1 MNDDMFEEIQG
12 FIQSAFDPGHPV
24 HENSGFAGYVQDV
37 VQGNPGILYA
47 LNQDRVAFGAL
58 YRRFEAGR
66 ESTREALMEDA
77 APSRSVTVRNSM
89 ASVGLSTEDAST
101 MERGHPRGGDYED
114 LAKERRELYFK
125 QEDGSYRLLEGQRR
139 KDNGQ
144 LWFEEGSEADRWPA
158 IRHALISQSFQQ
170 DPIRAY
176 DNSGNYTNPVQSF
189 VPLSFRGTNTEFIAP
204 TPNGPRPSQARM
216 PKGSSG
222 GTGGRYASAPQLTFE
237 FKQGDALT
245 SQIGEHI
252 REQIAYNYTHSTIHQ
267 DTGTLLKAIEESD
280 IKVTVGEDGKELLVV
295 ITLADIPRP
304 PQPGRD
310 GSQGKPAE
318 EVTTGQYGSWVF
330 RGRRGIF
337 VTDGFMRF
345 NAGEHGYNSQEKF
358 GNWHTTRSVMASDP
372 HPEVFTLSQENM
384 NQLYKDIQYM
394 VKNSLSVQNA
404 RKGGE

>member
-24 HENSGFAGYVQDV
+24 HENSGFAGYVQNV
-37 VQGNPGILYA
+37 IQGNPGALYA
-47 LNQDRVAFGAL
+47 LNQDRIAFNAL

-66 ESTREALMEDA
+66 ESTREALLEDA
-77 APSRSVTVRNSM
+77 APSRGVTARNSM
-89 ASVGLSTEDAST
+89 ASVGLSTEDT
-101 MERGHPRGGDYED
+101 GDMGRDHPRGGDYED
-114 LAKERRELYFK
+114 LARERRELYFK

-158 IRHALISQSFQQ
+158 IRHALITQSLQN

-189 VPLSFRGTNTEFIAP
+189 VPLSFRGTNSEFIAP
-204 TPNGPRPSQARM
+204 TPNGPRPPQARI
-216 PKGSSG
+216 PKGQTG
-222 GTGGRYASAPQLTFE
+222 GGRYASAPQLTFE
-237 FKQGDALT
+237 FKEGDALT

-252 REQIAYNYTHSTIHQ
+252 REQIAYNYTRSTIHQ
-267 DTGTLLKAIEESD
+267 NTGTLLKAIEEAD

-304 PQPGRD
+304 PQPGH
-310 GSQGKPAE
+310 GGETGYTGK
-318 EVTTGQYGSWVF
+318 EVTTGQYGSWVL

-345 NAGEHGYNSQEKF
+345 NAGEHGYNSQEQF
-358 GNWHTTRSVMASDP
+358 GNWHMTRSVMASDP
-372 HPEVFTLSQENM
+372 HPEVFALSQENM
-384 NQLYKDIQYM
+384 NQLYKDIQYI
-394 VKNSLSVQNA
+394 VKNSLSVQNVP
-404 RKGGE
+404 KGGE